1 MKPPTKLAIDARNRK
16 TPRRFQPLGPGLAWA
31 LPAIFVLLALS
42 IYPLIFAV
50 KVSLTGAD
58 GAFTLANFTRL
69 LHDRL
74 FAIAAVQ
81 TLVLTIAALSI
92 EFTLGLGLALLI
104 DSLARAKS
112 FFRAGLLVPMLLP
125 PVVAA
130 VAWRLIFNPQ
140 FGVLNG
146 TLRELG
152 VNTAGLLWTG
162 GDRSALASVILVDV
176 WEWTPF
182 LFLLLSAGLQA
193 IPPEPLEAARIDGA
207 SAWQIFRDVTL
218 PLLRPVILLALLLRA
233 MDLMRIF
240 DQIFILTQGGPGTA
254 TETLSL
260 YIYRTAFRFSSFG
273 YAAAMSFVLLAA
285 TLIFSRGLMRLM
297 RTRSVA
303 SR

>member
-1 MKPPTKLAIDARNRK
+1 MTGRAKGLWNA
-16 TPRRFQPLGPGLAWA
+16 PGLVWV
-31 LPAIFVLLALS
+31 LPAVLVLLALS
-42 IYPLIFAV
+42 IYPLIYSI
-50 KVSLTGAD
+50 KVSLTGSD
-58 GAFTLANFTRL
+58 GGFTFANFTRL
-69 LHDRL
+69 AGDRV
-74 FAIAAVQ
+74 FGAAALQ
-81 TLVLTIAALSI
+81 TIVLTLAALAL
-92 EFTLGLGLALLI
+92 EFALGLALALLI

-152 VNTAGLLWTG
+152 VQTESLLWIG
-162 GDRSALASVILVDV
+162 GDHSALASVILVDV

-193 IPPEPLEAARIDGA
+193 IPPEPMEAARIDGA

-233 MDLMRIF
+233 MDLVRIF

-254 TETLSL
+254 TETVSL
-260 YIYRTAFRFSSFG
+260 YIYRTAFRFSNFG
-273 YAAAMSFVLLAA
+273 YAAAMSFALLAA
-285 TLIFSRGLMRLM
+285 TILFSRGLMRIM
-297 RTRSVA
+297 RSPKV

>member
-1 MKPPTKLAIDARNRK
+1 MTHRPKPLLNATGLPWVMPTVL
-16 TPRRFQPLGPGLAWA
+16 
-31 LPAIFVLLALS
+31 VLLALS
-42 IYPLIFAV
+42 IYPLIYAI
-50 KVSLTGAD
+50 KVSLTGPT
-58 GAFTLANFTRL
+58 GAFTFANFTRL
-69 LHDRL
+69 AGDGV
-74 FAIAAVQ
+74 FAAAAVQ
-81 TLVLTIAALSI
+81 TVVLTLAALI
-92 EFTLGLGLALLI
+92 VEFTVGLALALLI

-152 VNTAGLLWTG
+152 LNTASLLWTG

-182 LFLLLSAGLQA
+182 LFLLVSAGLQA

-218 PLLRPVILLALLLRA
+218 PLLRPVILLAVMLRA
-233 MDLMRIF
+233 MDLVRIF

-254 TETLSL
+254 TETVSL
-260 YIYRTAFRFSSFG
+260 YIYRTAFRFSNFG

-285 TLIFSRGLMRLM
+285 TMLFSRGLIRIMRPGQGA
-297 RTRSVA
+297 RQGVRQGFQ
-303 SR
+303 